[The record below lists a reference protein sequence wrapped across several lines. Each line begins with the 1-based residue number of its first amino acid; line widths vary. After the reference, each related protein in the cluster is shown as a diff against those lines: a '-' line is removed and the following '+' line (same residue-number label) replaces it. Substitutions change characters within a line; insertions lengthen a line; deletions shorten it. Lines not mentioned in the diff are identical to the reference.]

1 MLMRETI
8 AIRGLLGMKLGLIMM
23 AGWVPAHSRTVHDI
37 FPLVIQVYLV
47 VGEGESDFEAEPMIF
62 MASLRSAFDDR
73 GAIDGVLVLIRAITL
88 IIFIIILVT
97 PRDGAVVTRGAPL
110 LNCNIIL
117 LAIQMVMM
125 MSILIISHH
134 VTRVAM
140 RLWRLCLLIR
150 GLLLRMHKWDNF

>member
-1 MLMRETI
+1 M
-8 AIRGLLGMKLGLIMM
+8 
-23 AGWVPAHSRTVHDI
+23 
-37 FPLVIQVYLV
+37 VIQVYLV
-47 VGEGESDFEAEPMIF
+47 VGEGEPDFEAEPMIF

-73 GAIDGVLVLIRAITL
+73 GAIDGVLVLIRAVTL

-97 PRDGAVVTRGAPL
+97 PGDGTVVARGTPF

-140 RLWRLCLLIR
+140 RL
-150 GLLLRMHKWDNF
+150 